1 MKKTLTAILAA
12 AATVTLAAQAASAQA
27 SAPGDRKAV
36 VQRNLDELTALSQAG
51 AVVRVVQDGRTWSA
65 RSGTA
70 VWGRKTPVPLN
81 GHFRIGSV
89 TKMIVATAAL
99 RLAGEG
105 KVQLD
110 GTVDTYLPG
119 VLKDGG
125 KITVRMLLRH
135 TSGLNSDASNT
146 KYLTDGALKHRYTHV
161 EVEELVKLSDDSPRD
176 FPPGTRHSY
185 SNANYYLLGMI
196 IEKASGKPWAE
207 EATRGLG
214 LRATFYPGDKTK
226 LPRPHARGY
235 EWVDG
240 KPLDIT
246 RLNTTTAHAA
256 GGMVSTTADLDRF
269 IERLL
274 SGKVLKPA
282 QLREM
287 LDVTAPPP
295 GDQGDGEPGLGI
307 FRSTT
312 PCGKRVYGH
321 SGGISGYATYVA
333 STLDGRHRAVLSLTT
348 ASPKLADPAQLTKVI
363 NSLFCG

>member
-12 AATVTLAAQAASAQA
+12 AAAVTATSAPAQAALDS
-27 SAPGDRKAV
+27 RKAV

-99 RLAGEG
+99 RLVGEG
-105 KVQLD
+105 KVRLD

-135 TSGLNSDASNT
+135 TSGLSDDASNT
-146 KYLTDGALKHRYTHV
+146 KYLGDEGTQKYRYTHV
-161 EVEELVKLSDDSPRD
+161 KTEELVKLADDSPRR
-176 FPPGTRHSY
+176 FAPGAKHSY

-196 IEKASGKPWAE
+196 IEKVTGNPWDQ
-207 EATRGLG
+207 EATRRLG
-214 LRATFYPGDKTK
+214 LRSTWYPGDKVS

-235 EWVDG
+235 LWIGG
-240 KPLDIT
+240 KPVDFT
-246 RLNTTTAHAA
+246 RLNTTAANAA

-274 SGKVLKPA
+274 AGKVLKPA

-287 LDVTAPPP
+287 LDVTAPPA

-307 FRSTT
+307 FRYATS
-312 PCGKRVYGH
+312 CGKQVYGH

-333 STLDGRHRAVLSLTT
+333 STLDRRHRAVLNLTT
-348 ASPKLADPAQLTKVI
+348 ANPKFAEPAQLFKVI
-363 NSLFCG
+363 DSLFCG

>member
-12 AATVTLAAQAASAQA
+12 AAAVTVTSAPAQAAPDS
-27 SAPGDRKAV
+27 RKAV

-51 AVVRVVQDGRTWSA
+51 AVVRVVQDGRTWTA

-70 VWGRKTPVPLN
+70 VWGRKAPMPLN

-99 RLAGEG
+99 RLVGEG
-105 KVQLD
+105 KVRLD

-135 TSGLNSDASNT
+135 TSGLNSDASDS
-146 KYLTDGALKHRYTHV
+146 KYLADGELKHRYTHV

-176 FPPGTRHSY
+176 FPPGTKHSY

-196 IEKASGKPWAE
+196 IEAVTGKPWAE
-207 EATRGLG
+207 EATRSLG
-214 LRATFYPGDKTK
+214 LRATSYPGDKTR

-235 EWVDG
+235 QWADG
-240 KPLDIT
+240 KPVDIT
-246 RLNTTTAHAA
+246 RLNTTAANAA
-256 GGMVSTTADLDRF
+256 GGMVSTTTDLDRF

-287 LDVTAPPP
+287 LDVTAPPA

-307 FRSTT
+307 FRYTT

-333 STLDGRHRAVLSLTT
+333 STLDGRHRAVLNMTT
-348 ASPKLADPAQLTKVI
+348 ASPKFAEPAQLFKVV